1 MSKELM
7 EALEAVEREHNIS
20 KDVLLDAIENSLIT
34 ACRNNYGR
42 ADNIRVE
49 MNRETGDFA
58 VIAEKEVVETVED
71 SMLQISEAEA
81 RMRDPKARIGDIVR
95 LPIDSKKFGR
105 IATQNAKN
113 VILQKIREEER
124 KALFQDWYCKEKDI
138 VSGVVQRYVNHNYY
152 IDLGKI
158 DAVLTENE
166 QVKKRQTNNGQDI
179 SHLYRGK

>member
-81 RMRDPKARIGDIVR
+81 RMR
-95 LPIDSKKFGR
+95 
-105 IATQNAKN
+105 
-113 VILQKIREEER
+113 EEWRRRTR
-124 KALFQDWYCKEKDI
+124 K
-138 VSGVVQRYVNHNYY
+138 
-152 IDLGKI
+152 
-158 DAVLTENE
+158 T
-166 QVKKRQTNNGQDI
+166 
-179 SHLYRGK
+179 